1 MAAPQ
6 SPAELIQMISE
17 PTRLRIV
24 NALAAAPLFVS
35 DLQAVLE
42 LPQSTVSRHLQVL
55 RKADLVRDTPVT
67 PFVIYRLRP
76 PHGASG
82 RLFASVLETIALE
95 GPMGVERERAHARSR
110 ANYFDRTSEEPV
122 LLAPDGTALPG
133 EDAPS

>member
-1 MAAPQ
+1 MSADQ

-17 PTRLRIV
+17 PTRLRIL

-67 PFVIYRLRP
+67 PFVIYRLRH
-76 PHGASG
+76 PHGVTG
-82 RLFASVLETIALE
+82 RLFAAVLDAIALE
-95 GPMGVERERAHARSR
+95 GPMGAERARAHTRSR

-122 LLAPDGTALPG
+122 LLALDGTALPG

>member
-1 MAAPQ
+1 MPADQ

-17 PTRLRIV
+17 PTRLRIL

-67 PFVIYRLRP
+67 PFVIYRLRHP
-76 PHGASG
+76 EGATG
-82 RLFASVLETIALE
+82 RLLHALLEAVGMIESMA
-95 GPMGVERERAHARSR
+95 GERRRAQQRSR
-110 ANYFDRTSEEPV
+110 ADYFDRVSHESAGSPAEDDQQ
-122 LLAPDGTALPG
+122 APRGGSA
-133 EDAPS
+133 